1 MTGPRPKLLQSKLAS
16 TLDTSKPLTLC
27 TVRSDFALPFQHVC
41 AFTTNH
47 PKLQACPQYPRGKFP
62 RVTPHSKQPP
72 GPQDHAW
79 RPFTSTW
86 FKPKKVLMK
95 IAIATN
101 SILGPPV

>member
-27 TVRSDFALPFQHVC
+27 SVRSDFALPFQHVC

-62 RVTPHSKQPP
+62 RVTHTASSLQGHKATRGDPLRPHGSNLK
-72 GPQDHAW
+72 
-79 RPFTSTW
+79 RS
-86 FKPKKVLMK
+86 
-95 IAIATN
+95 
-101 SILGPPV
+101 